1 MSTATDTENFVEECV
16 QTGYGHLHRL
26 FNPLYRQNILFTEAG
41 KARLSH
47 IYGYIAGVYAASEKD
62 AEMRAFAEKLAKD
75 LNDNLQRLNSAD
87 NKSTATFSAEE
98 TFDVPSQKIVLSD
111 DGTFHG
117 FSFCC
122 YYPVQPLVFED
133 TRKKCADQLATWDG
147 ALTAAKKELQVS
159 EKVGDETLTT
169 YTRHGDVYYRFA
181 YNGGLLYHGPGG
193 GEVFAV
199 TVESNP
205 LWSIHT

>member
-1 MSTATDTENFVEECV
+1 MSTATENFVEECV
-16 QTGYGHLHRL
+16 QAGYGHLNVL
-26 FNPLYRQNILFTEAG
+26 FTKLSRQGILFTEAG

-75 LNDNLQRLNSAD
+75 LSDNLQRLNSAD
-87 NKSTATFSAEE
+87 QEITATFSAEN
-98 TFDVPSQKIVLSD
+98 TFDVPAKKIVLSD
-111 DGTFHG
+111 DGTLHG

-122 YYPVQPLVFED
+122 YYPVQPLVFAD
-133 TRKKCADQLATWDG
+133 TCNSIAEETWIEND
-147 ALTAAKKELQVS
+147 AKAHLQIC
-159 EKVGDETLTT
+159 EKGGDETLTT

>member
-1 MSTATDTENFVEECV
+1 MSTVTENFVEECV
-16 QTGYGHLHRL
+16 QTGYGHLNGL
-26 FNPLYRQNILFTEAG
+26 FTKLSRQNILFTEAG

-75 LNDNLQRLNSAD
+75 LNDNLQRLNSKDDKA
-87 NKSTATFSAEE
+87 TVTFSAEE
-98 TFDVPSQKIVLSD
+98 TFDVPSKKIVLSD

-117 FSFCC
+117 FGFCC
-122 YYPVQPLVFED
+122 YYPVQPLVFAD
-133 TRKKCADQLATWDG
+133 TRKKFADLRATWDG
-147 ALTAAKKELQVS
+147 ALTAAKEELRICES
-159 EKVGDETLTT
+159 VGDETLKT
-169 YTRHGDVYYRFA
+169 YTRHGDVYYSFA
-181 YNGGLLYHGPGG
+181 YNGGFLYHGPGG

-199 TVESNP
+199 TLESNP

>member
-1 MSTATDTENFVEECV
+1 MSTATANFVEECV
-16 QTGYGHLHRL
+16 QTGHSSLYGL
-26 FNPLYRQNILFTEAG
+26 FRKLSQQGILFTEAG
-41 KARLSH
+41 KSRLSH

-75 LNDNLQRLNSAD
+75 LSDKLQRLNSAD
-87 NKSTATFSAEE
+87 QEITATFSAEN
-98 TFDVPSQKIVLSD
+98 TFDVPSKKIVLSD
-111 DGTFHG
+111 DGTLHG

-122 YYPVQPLVFED
+122 YYPVQPLVYVD
-133 TRKKCADQLATWDG
+133 TCCNFNSDD
-147 ALTAAKKELQVS
+147 AKAELQIC